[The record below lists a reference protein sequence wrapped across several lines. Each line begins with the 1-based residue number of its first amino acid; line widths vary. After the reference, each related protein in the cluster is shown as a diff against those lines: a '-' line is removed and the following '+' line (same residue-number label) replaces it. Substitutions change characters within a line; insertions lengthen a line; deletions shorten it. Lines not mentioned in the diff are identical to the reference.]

1 MVSGPITSWQID
13 GEKVEAVTDFIFLG
27 FKITADCDCNY
38 EIKRCLL
45 PGRKPMTSLDSAL
58 KSADIT
64 LLTIKDFDVLS
75 SSAFGH
81 FERRSDVINVHF
93 ERTTQAA
100 M

>member
-1 MVSGPITSWQID
+1 MASHPITSWQIE
-13 GEKVEAVTDFIFLG
+13 GEKAEGVTEFVFLG
-27 FKITADCDCNY
+27 SKTTADGDCSHA
-38 EIKRCLL
+38 IKRCLL